1 MGQSKLNIY
10 LSTFNLFLIFVGYQL
25 VTSIFLPNYYT
36 YEGTQSL
43 INTRIV
49 TIPYR
54 ALALGVSLL
63 VIVLNWREKIRL
75 NIPLKL
81 YFIFWGLLS
90 IRILYDL
97 KVRTDIVVD
106 VTKSQETIIYTF
118 LTCLL
123 PAFSVLRSIRSIDF
137 NLAFKWIFIG
147 YVILIPIFYYN
158 NPFLFSLV
166 DAGVRLSG
174 NIAMNTIS
182 FGQYG
187 VTLALLALF
196 WKKQSDQIWQI
207 VLSILLVCV
216 GIFIMLRSGSRG
228 PLMTLIGCLIFF
240 FTARQRSYIGSLCI
254 LLLLV
259 VLLLSFSTVLLDKI
273 QELSPVMA
281 SRLSLSG
288 TETQFEELSNGRS
301 SMYGAAI
308 AKFANHPVLGD
319 TFAIFYPNGSF
330 TYCHN
335 IILDA
340 FMGLGLFGGILFTIM
355 LFLAFRSSFQMVLH
369 QKQNWWLALL
379 CIQSIISYMFS
390 GGFYYAGSLNALLII
405 MLSIYPI

>member
-147 YVILIPIFYYN
+147 YVILIPLFYYN

-196 WKKQSDQIWQI
+196 WNKQSDQVWQI
-207 VLSILLVCV
+207 ALSILLICI

-228 PLMTLIGCLIFF
+228 PLITLIGCLIFF
-240 FTARQRSYIGSLCI
+240 FTSRQRSYVGSLCI
-254 LLLLV
+254 LLLFV
-259 VLLLSFSTVLLDKI
+259 VLLLSFSTILLDKI

-288 TETQFEELSNGRS
+288 TETQFEELLTGRS
-301 SMYGAAI
+301 GLYGTAI
-308 AKFANHPVLGD
+308 AKFVNNPVLGD
-319 TFAIFYPNGSF
+319 SFAIFSQNGSF
-330 TYCHN
+330 TYSHN
-335 IILDA
+335 MILDA
-340 FMGLGLFGGILFTIM
+340 FMGLGLFGGVLFVIM
-355 LFLAFRSSFQMVLH
+355 LSFAFWSSYQIVH
-369 QKQNWWLALL
+369 YQRQNWWLAML
-379 CIQSIISYMFS
+379 CIQSIISFMFS
-390 GGFYYAGSLNALLII
+390 GCFYQAESLNVLLII
-405 MLSIYPI
+405 MLYRCLI